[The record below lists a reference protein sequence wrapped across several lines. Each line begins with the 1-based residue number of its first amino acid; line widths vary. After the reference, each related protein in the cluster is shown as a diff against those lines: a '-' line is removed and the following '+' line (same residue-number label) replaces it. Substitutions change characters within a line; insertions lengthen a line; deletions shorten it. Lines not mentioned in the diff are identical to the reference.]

1 MTSNPHFAAEKTDLG
16 GEESS
21 QSRAQDA
28 RGGCGGNKVL
38 DQVFL
43 SPRPSFAES
52 GGGGPFPQA
61 VPAATWAW
69 TRPQDPRGGV
79 SLFNLLKPTRQPQ
92 GLAGRGGAPSYF

>member
-52 GGGGPFPQA
+52 GGGALPSSRASCHLGLDKTPGPS
-61 VPAATWAW
+61 
-69 TRPQDPRGGV
+69 RGCQ
-79 SLFNLLKPTRQPQ
+79 SPL
-92 GLAGRGGAPSYF
+92 

>member
-21 QSRAQDA
+21 QSCAQDA

-43 SPRPSFAES
+43 SPRTSFAES
-52 GGGGPFPQA
+52 GGAPSLKPCQLPPGPG
-61 VPAATWAW
+61 
-69 TRPQDPRGGV
+69 QDPKTLEGV
-79 SLFNLLKPTRQPQ
+79 SVSSLT
-92 GLAGRGGAPSYF
+92 S

>member
-52 GGGGPFPQA
+52 GGGGPFPGGGPLPSSRA
-61 VPAATWAW
+61 SCHLGLDKTPG
-69 TRPQDPRGGV
+69 PSRGCQ
-79 SLFNLLKPTRQPQ
+79 SL
-92 GLAGRGGAPSYF
+92 